1 MIRKALL
8 PALLAATLAT
18 GAYAADG
25 PLMIK
30 DIQVTADLSAFKNTA
45 AAGQWANL
53 EADLE
58 TAIAQ
63 DVIGRTSDDGATI
76 FVDITEIEVA
86 SMLQTIISSA
96 KTQLVGDVKIGTG
109 DNHDKYGEYNLTVA
123 VDGSALTFPKD
134 TDLSVM
140 AANSKPFYDQVIQTF
155 SEAVVKRL
163 D

>member
-1 MIRKALL
+1 MIHKAFL
-8 PALLAATLAT
+8 PALLAAALAT
-18 GAYAADG
+18 GAFAADG

-45 AAGQWANL
+45 AAAQWANL
-53 EADLE
+53 ADDLE
-58 TAIAQ
+58 TAIAE

-96 KTQLVGDVKIGTG
+96 KTELVGDIKVGTG
-109 DNHDKYGEYNLTVA
+109 DKHDEFGEYNLTVSI
-123 VDGSALTFPKD
+123 DGSALTFPKD
-134 TDLSVM
+134 TNLTEM
-140 AANSKPFYDQVIQTF
+140 AANSKPFYDMVVQTF

>member
-1 MIRKALL
+1 MIRKAFL

-18 GAYAADG
+18 GAVAADG

-45 AAGQWANL
+45 AAAQWANL

-58 TAIAQ
+58 TAIAK
-63 DVIGRTSDDGATI
+63 DVISRTSEDGATI
-76 FVDITEIEVA
+76 FVEITEIEVA

-96 KTQLVGDVKIGTG
+96 KTELVGDVKVGTS
-109 DNHDKYGEYNLTVA
+109 DNHDEFREYNLTVA
-123 VDGSALTFPKD
+123 IDGSALTFPEN
-134 TDLSVM
+134 TDLTLM
-140 AANSKPFYDQVIQTF
+140 AANSKPFYDKVVQTF

>member
-1 MIRKALL
+1 MMRRALL
-8 PALLAATLAT
+8 PVLLAATLAT
-18 GAYAADG
+18 GAFAADG

-45 AAGQWANL
+45 AAAQWANL

-63 DVIGRTSDDGATI
+63 NVVNRTAEDGATI
-76 FVDITEIEVA
+76 YVDITEIEVA

-96 KTQLVGDVKIGTG
+96 KTQLVGDVKVGTK
-109 DNHDKYGEYNLTVA
+109 DEHDEFKNYKLTVA
-123 VDGSALTFPKD
+123 IDGSALAFPKD
-134 TDLSVM
+134 ADLTVM
-140 AANSKPFYDQVIQTF
+140 AANSKPFYDKVVQTF
-155 SEAVVKRL
+155 SEAVVQRL